1 MFHKFKQYFIISFFL
16 TGFTLF
22 CQTEN
27 NFEQQ
32 HMKVLLR
39 MVGHEFLLQIGDSSS
54 QVLPIE
60 KIEGRYRI
68 QFERDFTI
76 EPDLLSVIASRV
88 FEKNNV
94 RNGYIMEVEACDSNQ
109 VVYSLEYDPL
119 TNGNLIPCKSR
130 SLANDCYF
138 FYFTI
143 LNNVPVEK
151 NIKQVTSESSWVIYI
166 SLGFVIFVALMFL
179 FRKKK
184 KLASPYNSNWVS
196 IGEYYFD
203 KKNMKLIFRGVEEG
217 LSGKES
223 DLLELFY
230 SNKNKTLEREYIL
243 NTVWNDE
250 GDYIGRT
257 LDVSVSKLRK
267 RLREDSTVKIINIR
281 GVGYRFV
288 INS

>member
-1 MFHKFKQYFIISFFL
+1 
-16 TGFTLF
+16 
-22 CQTEN
+22 
-27 NFEQQ
+27 
-32 HMKVLLR
+32 
-39 MVGHEFLLQIGDSSS
+39 
-54 QVLPIE
+54 
-60 KIEGRYRI
+60 
-68 QFERDFTI
+68 
-76 EPDLLSVIASRV
+76 
-88 FEKNNV
+88 
-94 RNGYIMEVEACDSNQ
+94 
-109 VVYSLEYDPL
+109 
-119 TNGNLIPCKSR
+119 
-130 SLANDCYF
+130 
-138 FYFTI
+138 
-143 LNNVPVEK
+143 
-151 NIKQVTSESSWVIYI
+151 
-166 SLGFVIFVALMFL
+166 MFL

-184 KLASPYNSNWVS
+184 KLASPFNSNWVS